1 MHVSA
6 IKRNGPCFYVSMLFA
21 TQLLIYWQADA
32 QTATMYPPAP
42 AYVDIRQQRTF
53 MCKTSIQSNWR
64 STSFYDETNSGG
76 VPSVGLF
83 FKDSDGSCRI
93 SAVSYS
99 KYNASCESTKGEYN
113 LTVLSVDENHHNRFI
128 RCKAQFGDGTG
139 SDVYANARTVIY
151 VRVPITGIL
160 ISNTSITS
168 DVTRDITI
176 ECTVMSRPAAS
187 ISWIIINSEEAIQN
201 VSLKSSNT
209 VSSGSSGITVTSIL
223 TYRFKASE
231 NGAFLYCSADNTISS
246 RNSSRVNLTIYYPP
260 LYDPVIQQTPNGPI
274 NISEVVVLTCSVSGG
289 FPLAV
294 PTWNCSGNATNNT
307 SGNTVYSSIGF
318 MLVSQDNGKTCSCSA
333 THPVTAYRPQVHIML
348 NVYFPP
354 KEFPVIRQIPDGPV
368 LTGSLVSLICTV
380 NGGNPLATLTWNCTG
395 MISTNASQTTATSS
409 IELSV
414 TKINHVMVCTCS
426 ASHNTDNYSQTVHQI
441 LNIIFPPDEIPKIRQ
456 GIPGPIDTGTSVKL
470 ICSVTGG
477 NPLVTLSWDCL
488 GINSNASTEIKAV
501 LEVEFTVDK
510 NYNGRICSCSAT
522 HPVATYRP
530 HTEHEL
536 VVYFPPGKP
545 NLILKHE
552 MPWFTGNTTEVQ
564 CLSTVGNPEST
575 FEWKTDD
582 MVLHVNVSE
591 LTIGPLTKHDNM
603 KTITCTVSNE
613 YTNSQSMILTSDSI
627 PLNVEYFP
635 DITIDKSPVYIMEGN
650 NATIVCNVRGNPV
663 PKVQWFQLDHN
674 ITEPQINRSVFHLL
688 NVDRLLDGLLYTC
701 KAMSSSTRFG
711 SLISENTTKAIVY
724 YSPNITNLEV
734 LNGQT
739 VSENEA
745 VTLRCEVDSNPA
757 PTITWRFVSNQTT
770 LQKQDD
776 VFSSKYIIPK
786 IKCFHMGTYQCQA
799 ANQINGTTS
808 TDIKDI
814 AVYVTC
820 SPRLDT
826 RYQGLPKIVA
836 VEDNGDLNLTV
847 YLIAYPTPTIRW
859 IHNNVIDSV
868 STLVGNVYVSNL
880 YLPHLKQSMFGEY
893 TVHAYNDNG
902 NLFLHVNVV
911 PKGKP
916 TPPSNVFVVCK
927 STSATIVWKP
937 EFDGGDKQKF
947 VVKYWKT
954 SEGTNI
960 LSTTPVTDLAGQ
972 SVIKQLMSG
981 SNYSFVVEATN
992 IYGPSNAT
1000 LIACKTDV
1008 KDIVTLKEQQKM
1020 FSDVTIATIGVAGV
1034 LFVAIVLI
1042 TVFVIIP
1049 FCRRKDN
1056 SDKDGSQFLRREY
1069 LNQGRKVPVQ
1079 SVINNTYDSV
1089 HLDLQYES
1097 LREDAVGS
1105 TKGNQSR
1112 PVCKKAD
1119 PVHVKGTYCNE
1130 PPSPPDIKNLKRRR
1144 NEVPNHTGQHSAY
1157 ANQTALADLPTGQST
1172 VRVESMHLTE
1182 INAYEDMAKETEVK
1196 TQIKKPTVNTKSE
1209 SNTQLYESMKD
1220 DRTCDKSSKS
1230 QKGKKTITNKLSDS
1244 KGNLYE
1250 SMKDRACENSPK
1262 SVSWRQ
1268 KKVANSTKNGTELYE
1283 SMKKTTQEQNKSL
1296 ESMDM
1301 YASTLKK

>member
-1 MHVSA
+1 
-6 IKRNGPCFYVSMLFA
+6 MLFA
-21 TQLLIYWQADA
+21 TQLIIYWQADA
-32 QTATMYPPAP
+32 QTASMYPPAP
-42 AYVDIRQQRTF
+42 AYVDIQQQRTF
-53 MCKTSIQSNWR
+53 MCKTSVQSNWR

-83 FKDSDGSCRI
+83 FKDADGSCRI

-113 LTVLSVDENHHNRFI
+113 LTILSVDENHHNRFI

-139 SDVYANARTVIY
+139 SDVYANASTVIY
-151 VRVPITGIL
+151 VRVPINGIL
-160 ISNTSITS
+160 ISNTTITS

-176 ECTVMSRPAAS
+176 ECRVLSRPAAS
-187 ISWIIINSEEAIQN
+187 ISWIIINSEGAIQN
-201 VSLKSSNT
+201 VSLASSK
-209 VSSGSSGITVTSIL
+209 TVTSNVSGMTVTSKL
-223 TYRFKASE
+223 TYRFKASD

-246 RNSSRVNLTIYYPP
+246 RNSSRVNLNIYYPP
-260 LYDPVIQQTPNGPI
+260 LNNPVIQQTPNGSI
-274 NISEVVVLTCSVSGG
+274 NVGDVVVLTCSVSGG

-294 PTWNCSGNATNNT
+294 LIWNCSGNATNNT
-307 SGNTVYSSIGF
+307 SGNTVFYSIGF
-318 MLVSQDNGKTCSCSA
+318 MLTSQDNGKTCSCSA

-368 LTGSLVSLICTV
+368 LTGNLMSLICTV

-395 MISTNASQTTATSS
+395 KMSTNSSQTTSISS
-409 IELSV
+409 IELPV
-414 TKINHVMVCTCS
+414 TKLNHGMVCTCS
-426 ASHNTDNYSQTVHQI
+426 ASHNTDNYKQTVHHM
-441 LNIIFPPDEIPKIRQ
+441 LNIIFPPDEMPKIRQ
-456 GIPGPIDTGTSVKL
+456 DISGPIDTGTSVKL

-477 NPLVTLSWDCL
+477 NPLGTLSWDCA
-488 GINSNASTEIKAV
+488 GINSNTSTEIKAV
-501 LEVEFTVDK
+501 SEVEFTVDK

-545 NLILKHE
+545 NLIMKPD
-552 MPWFTGNTTEVQ
+552 MPWFIGNTTEVQ
-564 CLSTVGNPEST
+564 CSSTKGNPEST

-582 MVLHVNVSE
+582 MVLNINVSE

-613 YTNSQSMILTSDSI
+613 YTKRQSMILTSNGI

-635 DITIDKSPVYIMEGN
+635 EITIDTSPVYIMEGN
-650 NATIVCNVRGNPV
+650 NATIVCSARGNPV
-663 PKVQWFQLDHN
+663 PQVQWFQLDHN
-674 ITEPQINRSVFHLL
+674 ITEHQINRSALHVL

-701 KAMSSSTRFG
+701 KAMSSSTRYG
-711 SLISENTTKAIVY
+711 CLTSENTTKAIVY

-757 PTITWRFVSNQTT
+757 PTITWRFGSNQTT

-776 VFSSKYIIPK
+776 VSSSNYIIPK
-786 IKCFHMGTYQCQA
+786 IKCLHMGTYQCQA
-799 ANQINGTTS
+799 ANKINGTTS

-826 RYQGLPKIVA
+826 RYQGVPKIVA
-836 VEDNGDLNLTV
+836 VEENGDLNLTV

-859 IHNNVIDSV
+859 IHNDVIDSV
-868 STLVGNVYVSNL
+868 LALTGNVYVSNL
-880 YLPHLKQSMFGEY
+880 HLPHLKQSMFGEY
-893 TVHAYNDNG
+893 TVHAVNAAG
-902 NLFLHVNVV
+902 NLFVHVHVV

-927 STSATIVWKP
+927 STAATIFWKP
-937 EFDGGDKQKF
+937 EFDGGDKQTF
-947 VVKYWKT
+947 MVKYWKT
-954 SEGTNI
+954 FDGTNI
-960 LSTTPVTDLAGQ
+960 LTATPVTDLAGQ
-972 SVIKQLMSG
+972 FVIKQLVPG
-981 SNYSFVVEATN
+981 SNYSFVVQTSN
-992 IYGPSNAT
+992 IYGTSNAT
-1000 LIACKTDV
+1000 LLTCETDV
-1008 KDIVTLKEQQKM
+1008 KDIVTLKEEQKL

-1034 LFVAIVLI
+1034 LFVVIILV
-1042 TVFVIIP
+1042 TVFIIIP
-1049 FCRRKDN
+1049 FYRRKVNKDT
-1056 SDKDGSQFLRREY
+1056 DGSQFLRREC
-1069 LNQGRKVPVQ
+1069 LNPGRKVPVQ

-1097 LREDAVGS
+1097 LRDDAVVS

-1119 PVHVKGTYCNE
+1119 PVRVKGTYYNE
-1130 PPSPPDIKNLKRRR
+1130 PPSPPDIKNIKRRR
-1144 NEVPNHTGQHSAY
+1144 NEVPNHTEQHGAY

-1172 VRVESMHLTE
+1172 VRFLFKRMVVHVCECTVF
-1182 INAYEDMAKETEVK
+1182 AYR
-1196 TQIKKPTVNTKSE
+1196 KPTVNTISE
-1209 SNTQLYESMKD
+1209 SNTQVYESMKD

-1250 SMKDRACENSPK
+1250 SMKDRTCEISPK
-1262 SVSWRQ
+1262 SVSGRQ

-1283 SMKKTTQEQNKSL
+1283 SMKTTTQEQNKSL